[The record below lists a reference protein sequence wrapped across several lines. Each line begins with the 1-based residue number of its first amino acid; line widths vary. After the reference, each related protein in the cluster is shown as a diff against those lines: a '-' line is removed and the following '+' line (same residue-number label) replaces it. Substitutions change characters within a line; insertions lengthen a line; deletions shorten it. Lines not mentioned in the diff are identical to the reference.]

1 MRHVTHVQWNPVNM
15 VTNGPR
21 KIGGINRV
29 AILTRVFFYK
39 KMYGSFCQVANKRGR
54 KAGFH
59 CCSMAFSQLIR
70 IQSK

>member
-29 AILTRVFFYK
+29 AILTRVFFTRK
-39 KMYGSFCQVANKRGR
+39 CMAVFGR
-54 KAGFH
+54 WPIKGAV
-59 CCSMAFSQLIR
+59 ITTR
-70 IQSK
+70 R

>member
-39 KMYGSFCQVANKRGR
+39 KMYGSFWQVANKRGR
-54 KAGFH
+54 NNDAAVRRGSTVVLWH
-59 CCSMAFSQLIR
+59 LVN
-70 IQSK
+70 

>member
-54 KAGFH
+54 NNDVAVRQGSTLVLWH
-59 CCSMAFSQLIR
+59 LVN
-70 IQSK
+70 

>member
-21 KIGGINRV
+21 KIGSINRV
-29 AILTRVFFYK
+29 AILTRVFFHK

-54 KAGFH
+54 NNDVAVRQGSTVVLWH
-59 CCSMAFSQLIR
+59 LVN
-70 IQSK
+70 